1 MVIYM
6 NERYIAPAVMLIAG
20 VVMSV
25 LNILNHET
33 LLTSLERLLFVLIV
47 FYIIGKIAT
56 AIIRKFTRTV
66 ISDEIIENNKSE
78 EMDEIK
84 KEANFE
90 EE

>member
-6 NERYIAPAVMLIAG
+6 KERYIAPAVMLIAG

-33 LLTSLERLLFVLIV
+33 LLTGLERLLFVLIV

-56 AIIRKFTRTV
+56 AIIRKFTKAV
-66 ISDEIIENNKSE
+66 IPDEIIENDKSE
-78 EMDEIK
+78 ETDELK
-84 KEANFE
+84 KEQNFE

>member
-56 AIIRKFTRTV
+56 AIIRKFTKAV